1 MLSALFCDLQGEQV
15 KPEVLISAVEKMDA
29 IPATGKYI
37 VHLHNFLHFMPFHL
51 GLAEQRL
58 RLLRAA
64 AKRLLA
70 RNPQVIVVY
79 QSAFSSYDH
88 FMRNKHKLDTQLVEL
103 QRSIMCG
110 LGPRAMFVRT
120 LPLTLASENNNSHPE
135 ISDQFMLL
143 SMGHI
148 CGR

>member
-1 MLSALFCDLQGEQV
+1 
-15 KPEVLISAVEKMDA
+15 MDA

-37 VHLHNFLHFMPFHL
+37 VHLHNYLHFAPFHL

-70 RNPQVIVVY
+70 RNPHVIVVY
-79 QSAFSSYDH
+79 QSAHTAYTHSPK
-88 FMRNKHKLDTQLVEL
+88 NKHKLNALLVEL
-103 QRSIMCG
+103 QQKIMSG
-110 LGPRAMFVRT
+110 LGSRAMFVRT
-120 LPLTLASENNNSHPE
+120 FPITVAAENDDCHPKVANL
-135 ISDQFMLL
+135 FTKLY
-143 SMGHI
+143 MGHI

>member
-1 MLSALFCDLQGEQV
+1 MKPKVLS
-15 KPEVLISAVEKMDA
+15 SAVQKMDA

-58 RLLRAA
+58 RFLRAA

-70 RNPQVIVVY
+70 RNPHVIVVY
-79 QSAFSSYDH
+79 QSAHTAYTNSPK
-88 FMRNKHKLDTQLVEL
+88 NKFKLNALLVEL
-103 QRSIMCG
+103 QQTIMSG
-110 LGPRAMFVRT
+110 LGSRAMFVRT
-120 LPLTLASENNNSHPE
+120 FPITVATENNDGHPKQSN
-135 ISDQFMLL
+135 IFTKIY
-143 SMGHI
+143 MGHI